1 MKNQL
6 FLRGWKPTIKS
17 FFIRLKINCKVAF
30 ELFIQEVFIKF
41 CVSQD
46 VADKHFD
53 KIHDII
59 ETYLE
64 TKGYKDVL
72 EKLLIPQVQDKERNK
87 VPIWI
92 CWWQGEEAMPEIVKI
107 CYQRVLEFAG
117 SHPVHLITID
127 NYEKYVNISS
137 TTISKYKNKLLL
149 PAHLADL
156 LRLKLLDAYGGLWLD
171 ATIFLSRPLEENV
184 FDYDFYSLS
193 NDCKNHI
200 SVSNFR
206 WCSFV
211 LGCKKGNPLVH
222 SLAVTFEKYIEQE
235 NFFIHYLVIDYFID
249 MLYKHNGYVKKIIDN
264 LPDGGKYL
272 HILRELYP
280 LPFDKKMFDSIL
292 AETEY
297 FKLTYKENLVEKTQ
311 DGLETYYFHI
321 KKLK

>member
-17 FFIRLKINCKVAF
+17 FFIRLKINTKVAF
-30 ELFIQEVFIKF
+30 ELFIHEVFIKF
-41 CVSQD
+41 CVSQYA
-46 VADKHFD
+46 ADKHFD
-53 KIHDII
+53 KIHEII
-59 ETYLE
+59 ETYLVS
-64 TKGYKDVL
+64 KGYKEEL
-72 EKLLIPQVQDKERNK
+72 EKQLIPQVQDKEKNK
-87 VPIWI
+87 MPIWV
-92 CWWQGEEAMPEIVKI
+92 CWWQGEEAMPEIVKV
-107 CYQRVLEFAG
+107 CYQRILKFAG
-117 SHPVHLITID
+117 SHPVHLVTID
-127 NYEKYVNISS
+127 NYGNYVNFS
-137 TTISKYKNKLLL
+137 TTTMSKYKNKMLL

-171 ATIFLSRPLEENV
+171 ATIFLSHPLEENI

-211 LGCKKGNPLVH
+211 LGCRKGNPLVH
-222 SLAVTFEKYIEQE
+222 SLSVSFEKYIEQE

-249 MLYKHNGYVKKIIDN
+249 ILYKHNDYVKGLIDD
-264 LPDGGKYL
+264 LPHGGKYL
-272 HILRELYP
+272 HTLRELYP
-280 LPFDKKMFDSIL
+280 QPFNRNKFDSIL

-311 DGLETYYFHI
+311 DGVETYYSHI
-321 KKLK
+321 KNFK